1 MKRQSPFD
9 EFDFLDLFYEEMIKN
24 GRKHNLIRITI
35 NKEIVEYIYEH
46 KPYSVTEKE
55 IEKLADIC
63 LANDWLEQKTIGAGQ
78 YGNLQL
84 TTTGLGVIT
93 SKRRRKEI
101 EDQKSI
107 LKKSSDYIEDH
118 KGLFIFLGFMI
129 AAIGLMLKFMKG

>member
-1 MKRQSPFD
+1 MKKQSPFD
-9 EFDFLDLFYEEMIKN
+9 EFDFLELFYEEMIRQ

-35 NKEIVEYIYEH
+35 NKEIVEYIYEQKSH
-46 KPYSVTEKE
+46 SATEKE

-63 LANDWLEQKTIGAGQ
+63 LANNWLEQKTIGVGQ

-107 LKKSSDYIEDH
+107 LKKHLI
-118 KGLFIFLGFMI
+118 I
-129 AAIGLMLKFMKG
+129 